1 MAFGR
6 EVSAEEGASG
16 TLRQTHIN
24 TVSAGAF
31 LSRGEKKSFF
41 WGLWGSLVSLGVH
54 WDSAEM
60 RFGVGG
66 PWIREMG
73 LHSIA
78 AVQTEHDEG
87 GVSQVNVVKKQL
99 LPYLY

>member
-1 MAFGR
+1 M
-6 EVSAEEGASG
+6 
-16 TLRQTHIN
+16 
-24 TVSAGAF
+24 
-31 LSRGEKKSFF
+31 
-41 WGLWGSLVSLGVH
+41 SLGVH